1 MDHFG
6 SICSISTTCGW
17 LFLYID
23 SDICWFTK
31 NACSDSLVLSS
42 FCLNSLYLIILC
54 LFDIEISK
62 ILSLRWPSPVF
73 LYIVIKKNI
82 IISPSYPIVHC
93 ITSLLCF
100 GGIFWIGA
108 FRSGICAAWRSG
120 FLDAPDTDGSMVS
133 PRFFQRFPL
142 CLINFNSV

>member
-73 LYIVIKKNI
+73 LYIHYIQKI
-82 IISPSYPIVHC
+82 YRHLTPLSHC

-108 FRSGICAAWRSG
+108 SGVAFAQLGGLDFWMPQIRMDPWYPQDFSRG
-120 FLDAPDTDGSMVS
+120 FPCV
-133 PRFFQRFPL
+133 
-142 CLINFNSV
+142 